1 MLIPWIYYL
10 KEDEQL
16 LVEGFTRRWTVNG
29 PAVFYSQPL
38 WRVKRRKAKT
48 LGPTE
53 YLRLRD
59 TLTGELRNEFGPK
72 LYFPAASE
80 EILEQLSAIPLK
92 SNQYIRLIDKRTGAI
107 RVERGDSSVC
117 LNPTE
122 EILEPVREGVN
133 IDEQTA
139 VLVRD
144 ISTGQLELIS
154 QPQVFIPAANQEI
167 VERRTPILLQQNQYV
182 KVIDKSA
189 GIMRVERGEKSFYLN
204 PTEEIL
210 GRIGEG
216 VNIDEQTA
224 VLVRDISTGQLQLI
238 SQPQVFIPAANQ
250 EIVERRNPILLQQN
264 QYVKVIDKSAGI
276 MRVER
281 GEKSFYLNPAEEILG
296 RIGEGVN
303 IDEHTAVLV
312 RDTQTGTLELI
323 TEPQVFCP
331 GANQEIVEVRQRI
344 LLENHET
351 VVIKDRFGDYSIKRG
366 TDAERSF
373 FLQPYEELV
382 EFRWATGLHKDN
394 KNLIFTH
401 IDGRPKFMWYE
412 FEARTQDNVELII
425 SLTFF
430 WQIVDVAA
438 MVQATDDTSGAV
450 CAHVRSLIIQSV
462 SQVSLERFLAGFNAI
477 VRQAVL
483 GVEDSFYAE
492 RGVALHAVEVRSVAC
507 KDPDT
512 QRILL
517 EIIQETTNRLNRLQ
531 KQEGD
536 NDVKLKEIEG
546 EIEVERLKGQLLD
559 LRRQHAQ
566 TEALTAGEAEAIR
579 VRAFFEGLGNDM
591 SASEKLAIFNTLR
604 KQDAIAALSE
614 GSAQLYFTPADVDL
628 SIESR

>member
-92 SNQYIRLIDKRTGAI
+92 SNQYIRLIDKRTGSI

-122 EILEPVREGVN
+122 EILEPVR
-133 IDEQTA
+133 
-139 VLVRD
+139 
-144 ISTGQLELIS
+144 
-154 QPQVFIPAANQEI
+154 
-167 VERRTPILLQQNQYV
+167 
-182 KVIDKSA
+182 
-189 GIMRVERGEKSFYLN
+189 
-204 PTEEIL
+204 
-210 GRIGEG
+210 EG

-264 QYVKVIDKSAGI
+264 QYVKVIDKSTGMI
-276 MRVER
+276 RVER
-281 GEKSFYLNPAEEILG
+281 GESSFYLNPTEEIIEDILSSV
-296 RIGEGVN
+296 GEGVN

-323 TEPQVFCP
+323 TETQVFCP

-351 VVIKDRFGDYSIKRG
+351 VVVKDRFGDYSIKRG

-382 EFRWATGLHKDN
+382 EFQWASGLHKDE

-425 SLTFF
+425 GLTFF
-430 WQIVDVAA
+430 WQILDVAA
-438 MVQATDDTSGAV
+438 MIQATDDTTGAI
-450 CAHVRSLIIQSV
+450 CAHARSLIIQSV

-483 GVEDSFYAE
+483 GVDDGFYAE

-559 LRRQHAQ
+559 LRREHEQ

>member
-29 PAVFYSQPL
+29 PAVFYCKPW
-38 WRVKRRKAKT
+38 WRVQRRKAKT
-48 LGPTE
+48 LQPTD
-53 YLRLRD
+53 YLRVRD

-72 LYFPAASE
+72 LYFPSASE

-122 EILEPVREGVN
+122 EILEPVREGIN

-144 ISTGQLELIS
+144 IATGQLELIS

-167 VERRTPILLQQNQYV
+167 VERRIPILLQQNQYV
-182 KVIDKSA
+182 KVIDKST
-189 GIMRVERGEKSFYLN
+189 GMIRVERGERSFYLN
-204 PTEEIL
+204 PTEEIIEDIL
-210 GRIGEG
+210 SSVGEG
-216 VNIDEQTA
+216 I
-224 VLVRDISTGQLQLI
+224 
-238 SQPQVFIPAANQ
+238 
-250 EIVERRNPILLQQN
+250 
-264 QYVKVIDKSAGI
+264 
-276 MRVER
+276 
-281 GEKSFYLNPAEEILG
+281 
-296 RIGEGVN
+296 N

-323 TEPQVFCP
+323 TETQVFCP
-331 GANQEIVEVRQRI
+331 VANQEIVEVRQRI

-351 VVIKDRFGDYSIKRG
+351 VVVKDRFGDYSIKRG

-382 EFRWATGLHKDN
+382 EFQWASGLHKDE

-425 SLTFF
+425 GLTFF
-430 WQIVDVAA
+430 WQILDVAA
-438 MVQATDDTSGAV
+438 MIQATDDTTGAI
-450 CAHVRSLIIQSV
+450 CAHARSLIIQSV

-483 GVEDSFYAE
+483 GVDDGFYAE

-591 SASEKLAIFNTLR
+591 SASDKLAIFNTLR

>member
-1 MLIPWIYYL
+1 MFLPWIYYL

-29 PAVFYSQPL
+29 PAVFYSQPW
-38 WRVKRRKAKT
+38 WRVQRRKAKT

-107 RVERGDSSVC
+107 RVERGDRSVC

-122 EILEPVREGVN
+122 QILEPVREGVN
-133 IDEQTA
+133 IDEGTA

-144 ISTGQLELIS
+144 ISTGQLQLIS
-154 QPQVFIPAANQEI
+154 DPQVFIPAANQEI
-167 VERRTPILLQQNQYV
+167 VELRTPILLQQNQYV
-182 KVIDKSA
+182 KVIDKST
-189 GIMRVERGEKSFYLN
+189 GMIRVERGERSFYL
-204 PTEEIL
+204 T
-210 GRIGEG
+210 
-216 VNIDEQTA
+216 
-224 VLVRDISTGQLQLI
+224 
-238 SQPQVFIPAANQ
+238 
-250 EIVERRNPILLQQN
+250 
-264 QYVKVIDKSAGI
+264 
-276 MRVER
+276 
-281 GEKSFYLNPAEEILG
+281 PAEEIIEDILSS
-296 RIGEGVN
+296 IGEGVN

-312 RDTQTGTLELI
+312 RDTQTGTLRLI
-323 TEPQVFCP
+323 TETQVFCP
-331 GANQEIVEVRQRI
+331 EANQEIVEVRQRI

-351 VVIKDRFGDYSIKRG
+351 VVVKDRFGDYSIKRG
-366 TDAERSF
+366 TGDERSF

-382 EFRWATGLHKDN
+382 EFRWASGLHKN
-394 KNLIFTH
+394 EKNLIFTH

-425 SLTFF
+425 GLTFF

-438 MVQATDDTSGAV
+438 MIQATDDTTGAI
-450 CAHVRSLIIQSV
+450 CAHARSLIIQSV

-566 TEALTAGEAEAIR
+566 TEAVTAGEAEAIR
-579 VRAFFEGLGNDM
+579 VRAFFDGLGNGM
-591 SASEKLAIFNTLR
+591 PASEKLAIFNTLR

>member
-29 PAVFYSQPL
+29 PAVFYCKPW
-38 WRVKRRKAKT
+38 WRVQRRKAKT
-48 LGPTE
+48 LQPTD
-53 YLRLRD
+53 YLRVRD

-72 LYFPAASE
+72 LYFPSASE

-107 RVERGDSSVC
+107 RVERGDRSVC

-122 EILEPVREGVN
+122 EILGPVREGIN

-144 ISTGQLELIS
+144 I
-154 QPQVFIPAANQEI
+154 A
-167 VERRTPILLQQNQYV
+167 
-182 KVIDKSA
+182 
-189 GIMRVERGEKSFYLN
+189 
-204 PTEEIL
+204 
-210 GRIGEG
+210 
-216 VNIDEQTA
+216 
-224 VLVRDISTGQLQLI
+224 TGQLQLI

-250 EIVERRNPILLQQN
+250 EIVELRKPILLQQN
-264 QYVKVIDKSAGI
+264 QYVKVIDKSTGMI
-276 MRVER
+276 RVER
-281 GEKSFYLNPAEEILG
+281 GERSFYLNPAEEILG
-296 RIGEGVN
+296 SIGEGVN

-323 TEPQVFCP
+323 TEPQVFSP
-331 GANQEIVEVRQRI
+331 EANQKIVEVRRRI

-351 VVIKDRFGDYSIKRG
+351 VVVKDRFGDYSIKRG

-382 EFRWATGLHKDN
+382 EFQWASGLHKDE

-412 FEARTQDNVELII
+412 FETRTQDNVELII
-425 SLTFF
+425 GLTFF

-438 MVQATDDTSGAV
+438 MVQATDDTSGAI

-483 GVEDSFYAE
+483 GVDDGFYAE

-512 QRILL
+512 QRILI

-546 EIEVERLKGQLLD
+546 EIEVERWKGQLLD
-559 LRRQHAQ
+559 LRREHEQ

-579 VRAFFEGLGNDM
+579 VRAFFEGLGNGM

-628 SIESR
+628 SIKSL